1 MTRTEFNEYVRMHSR
16 KFYSFAFRILRNQ
29 EESED
34 AVQEIFIKLWNMGEK
49 LDNYLNID
57 ALAATMIRN
66 YCIDQIRKRNNHMQ
80 SQIENVDIKLFTSQT
95 PHQQLEDRES
105 YDIIKK
111 LMDGLAEKY
120 KNVLILREIDGLSYE
135 EIASETSQDINNLR
149 VMLSRA
155 RAMLK
160 NDYNK
165 YNNEKRGTRQ
175 SAEQV
180 L

>member
-1 MTRTEFNEYVRMHSR
+1 
-16 KFYSFAFRILRNQ
+16 
-29 EESED
+29 
-34 AVQEIFIKLWNMGEK
+34 MGEK

-111 LMDGLAEKY
+111 LMDGLPEKY